1 VNHDQ
6 AVAALTATPQ
16 GWRKATYS
24 QAANDC
30 VEVKTEPV
38 GVVGVRDSKNPAGSV
53 LAFSTVAWATFL
65 SGADRL

>member
-6 AVAALTATPQ
+6 AVAALTATSD

-30 VEVKTEPV
+30 VEVNTTLDRW
-38 GVVGVRDSKNPAGSV
+38 VGVRDSKNPASTV
-53 LAFSTVAWATFL
+53 LAFSPTAWARFL
-65 SGADRL
+65 NGAAHR